1 MILEAK
7 LNSFGLKLPNVTL
20 PGGNYVSVNIRGNI
34 AYVAIQFPI
43 FNEQFMY
50 QGRLAI
56 DLETRDVYKAM
67 ELCAINVLAQVD
79 KKVGIS
85 NIIGLNH
92 IEAYYQSGGDWD
104 DAPKVV
110 NGASDLFTKILAE
123 KGIHSR
129 SIFGVGR
136 LPRNLSVGLT
146 TTFTIQEV

>member
-1 MILEAK
+1 
-7 LNSFGLKLPNVTL
+7 
-20 PGGNYVSVNIRGNI
+20 
-34 AYVAIQFPI
+34 
-43 FNEQFMY
+43 
-50 QGRLAI
+50 
-56 DLETRDVYKAM
+56 M
-67 ELCAINVLAQVD
+67 ELRAINVLAQVD